1 MIEASD
7 ADLLRLVVV
16 DDEPLARK
24 TLRLLA
30 RRDPEVTVVAECG
43 NGTEAIQAIR
53 EHHPD
58 LVFLD
63 VQMPELDGFDV
74 LEALG
79 DLGDQTPAI
88 VFVTAYDQYAIRAFE
103 VHAIDYL
110 LKPFSDERFEK
121 ALARAKSLVRRSRPD
136 ETRRNLSAL
145 TAAHRATTRRFMVR
159 SAGRVVFLK
168 ADEIDWIEAADYYA
182 RLHVGGHSYL
192 LRESMNDL
200 EAALDPDVFVRIHR
214 SAIVNLDRVR
224 EMRSLFRGEQM
235 VILSDG
241 TQLRMSRSR
250 REELEARFRR
260 G

>member
-1 MIEASD
+1 MADTREAKD
-7 ADLLRLVVV
+7 AGLLRLIVV
-16 DDEPLARK
+16 DDEPLARN

-30 RRDPEVTVVAECG
+30 RLDPEVVVVAECG
-43 NGTEAIQAIR
+43 NGAEAIQAIL
-53 EHHPD
+53 EHRPD

-63 VQMPELDGFDV
+63 VQMPELDGFAV

-79 DLGDQTPAI
+79 DQAPAI

-103 VHAIDYL
+103 VHALDYL

-121 ALARAKSLVRRSRPD
+121 ALTRAKKLIRHNRPD
-136 ETRRNLSAL
+136 EARRNLSAL
-145 TAAHRATTRRFMVR
+145 TAAHRVATRRFMVR

-168 ADEIDWIEAADYYA
+168 ADEIDWVEAADYYA
-182 RLHVGGHSYL
+182 RLHAGGHSYL

-200 EAALDPDVFVRIHR
+200 EAALDPEVFVRIHR

-224 EMRSLFRGEQM
+224 EMRPLLRGEQM
-235 VILSDG
+235 VILAAG

-250 REELEARFRR
+250 REELESRFRR
-260 G
+260 R